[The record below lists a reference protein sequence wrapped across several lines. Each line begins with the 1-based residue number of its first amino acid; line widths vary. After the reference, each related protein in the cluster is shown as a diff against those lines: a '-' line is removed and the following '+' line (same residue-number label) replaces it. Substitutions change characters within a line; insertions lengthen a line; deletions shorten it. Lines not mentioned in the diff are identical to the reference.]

1 MLFCTPAP
9 GLSHAGI
16 LACCNLAP
24 LGVVEIYDILTG
36 QVAVP
41 TVPEPTYLQLTEV
54 EQARGWLQQAE
65 QVVMEI
71 KERGGKSADLAV
83 ARRRVDQRHL
93 EVRHAQVVQALGPLD
108 NGRSLEFDYEDYGRY
123 GVHDENE
130 DALFHVPRTMEPRE
144 ILRAIAIYDAAFA
157 KGFAKGM
164 ARGLEVVRSPDLG
177 APELVE

>member
-24 LGVVEIYDILTG
+24 LGVVETYDILTG

-41 TVPEPTYLQLTEV
+41 TAPEPTYLQLTEV

-65 QVVMEI
+65 QVVTEI
-71 KERGGKSADLAV
+71 KERGGKAADLAV

-93 EVRHAQVVQALGPLD
+93 EVRHAKVVQALGPLH

-123 GVHDENE
+123 GVHDEYE
-130 DALFHVPRTMEPRE
+130 DLLFHVPRTMEPRE
-144 ILRAIAIYDAAFA
+144 ILRAIAIYDAAYA
-157 KGFAKGM
+157 TGYAKGM
-164 ARGLEVVRSPDLG
+164 ARGLEVVRCPDLG